1 MRRIALL
8 LIVLL
13 AGCSMQY
20 EGNRDMMDTFVTI
33 TVVSDDQ
40 DAAQE
45 AIEAAFDEIARVES
59 KFTIYEDS
67 IISELNGKKS
77 IETDEETLYVIDE
90 GIMYSKMTEGAFDI
104 SVQPILDL
112 YSSSFE
118 SKGRPP
124 NASEIDEVLDY
135 VDYRRINT
143 SESRIS
149 IPADMKITLGGIAKG
164 YAIDRAVEVLE
175 KKGVEAGLVNIGGDL
190 RGYGT
195 KPDGSV
201 WRVALRNPDDPNEH
215 ITVLEVDDEAVAT
228 SGNYE
233 RYFDKSREFHHIVDP
248 NSGYSAQ
255 GLISATVKADTAIEA
270 DAIATGV
277 FVMGREG
284 LGFLQEEGMQG
295 LLITEDREILETGSI
310 GMS

>member
-1 MRRIALL
+1 
-8 LIVLL
+8 
-13 AGCSMQY
+13 MQY
-20 EGNRDMMDTFVTI
+20 EQTQDMMDTFVTI

-40 DAAQE
+40 DAAEE
-45 AIEAAFDEIARVES
+45 AIEAAFNEIGRVES

-67 IISELNGKKS
+67 IISELDEKKS
-77 IETDEETLYVIDE
+77 IEPDEETLYVIDE
-90 GIMYSKMTEGAFDI
+90 SILYSKMTEGSFDI

-112 YSSSFE
+112 YSTSFE

-124 NASEIDEVLDY
+124 NSSEIDEALDH

-143 SESRIS
+143 SESKIS
-149 IPADMKITLGGIAKG
+149 IPTDMKITLGGIAKG
-164 YAIDRAVEVLE
+164 YAIDRAVEILE
-175 KKGVEAGLVNIGGDL
+175 MKGIQAGLVNIGGDL

-195 KPDGSV
+195 KPDGTL
-201 WRVALRNPDDPNEH
+201 WQVALRNPDDPIEH
-215 ITVLEVDDEAVAT
+215 ITIIEVDDEAVAT

-248 NSGYSAQ
+248 NTGYSAQ
-255 GLISATVKADTAIEA
+255 GLISATVKADTAMKA
-270 DAIATGV
+270 DALATGV

-284 LGFLQEEGMQG
+284 MRFLEEEGMQG